1 MVSCSFTIVL
11 VQPNLSQGE
20 EARLPSQHNIIAGA
34 IGPAVG
40 LVDPTA
46 DTAGLSPPQP
56 NPPPPPTLYL
66 LLLLT
71 ALFLCMFSQLM
82 LLLYILTAE
91 AAFLYP
97 NS

>member
-46 DTAGLSPPQP
+46 DTAGLSPPPP
-56 NPPPPPTLYL
+56 NPPPPTLYL